1 MVMVEHGL
9 IDVAWKDN
17 FLFVDAQGAFN
28 PAGIARA
35 KDEINLFLA
44 SHPAKSTVWYRIDL
58 LSPNTLPTQENIQ
71 PVLDMYMQSFDQG
84 CGAAAI
90 VSSHEKFIDFAL
102 KLDRSMQDKVKN
114 FSDLPSAKR
123 WLDSL

>member
-1 MVMVEHGL
+1 MVEHGL
-9 IDVAWKDN
+9 IDVAWKEN

-35 KDEINLFLA
+35 KDEINLFLE
-44 SHPAKSTVWYRIDL
+44 SHPAKSPVWYRIDL

-71 PVLDMYMQSFDQG
+71 PVLDMYKQSFDQG

-90 VSSHEKFIDFAL
+90 VSPHERFIDFAL
-102 KLDRSMQDKVKN
+102 KFERPIQDKVN
-114 FSDLPSAKR
+114 YFADIDSAKR